1 MTSEECI
8 QMLAAPLDVMK
19 LIPHILS
26 CSALQQN
33 MNSQDIANN
42 AVKYEDIFSPDLI
55 KQKQVTELYI
65 QLLEIRDR
73 LINSPP
79 VAQTGPVH

>member
-1 MTSEECI
+1 
-8 QMLAAPLDVMK
+8 
-19 LIPHILS
+19 
-26 CSALQQN
+26 